1 MFLHPSSGT
10 VFTFLQPGTNPF
22 INMKENPQKH
32 DIANESQEDRVT
44 TIGLTSE
51 APIDSKLREFF
62 VEELKDVYW
71 AEQHLV
77 ATLPKM
83 EAAATTEKLRAAFA
97 DHLIVTQKHVTRLQ
111 DAFSLISEEAQAKK
125 CEAMAGI
132 TKEGEEIIDETEA
145 GSVTR
150 DVGLIMAAQKVEHY
164 EIATYGGLK
173 QLAQTL
179 GYRDVAGLLQATLT
193 EEKEA
198 DSLLTLIA
206 ESGVNYGAKSE

>member
-1 MFLHPSSGT
+1 MKS
-10 VFTFLQPGTNPF
+10 
-22 INMKENPQKH
+22 IIMKENPLKH
-32 DIANESQEDRVT
+32 DMANAAQEDRLT
-44 TIGLTSE
+44 TVGLSTE
-51 APIDSKLREFF
+51 MPLHGKLREFF
-62 VEELKDVYW
+62 LDELQDIYW

-77 ATLPKM
+77 AALPKL
-83 EAAATTEKLRAAFA
+83 EDAATAEKLKAAFI
-97 DHLIVTQKHVTRLQ
+97 DHLVATRVHVSRL
-111 DAFSLISEEAQAKK
+111 EEIFAQLGEQPQAKK

-132 TKEGEEIIDETEA
+132 SAEAEGIIAETEA

-179 GYRDVAGLLQATLT
+179 GCREIAGLLQATLT

-198 DSLLTLIA
+198 DSMLTLIA
-206 ESGVNYGAKSE
+206 ESGINYGAKAE